1 MLRQTLNDAMKEA
14 MKSRDQ
20 ATLGTVRLILAKLKD
35 VDIAART
42 ADSRE
47 GVSDERILSML
58 QGMIKQRNEAITLY
72 RQGGRAELADK
83 EQAEIAVIER
93 FLPRQMDDAAV
104 AAAIAE
110 VVKATGAASIKDMG
124 GVIAALKAKYTGQ
137 MDFAKASGAVKKA
150 LTGG

>member
-110 VVKATGAASIKDMG
+110 AVKATGAASIKDMG

-137 MDFAKASGAVKKA
+137 MDFAKASVAVKKA

>member
-110 VVKATGAASIKDMG
+110 AVKATGAASIKDMG

>member
-110 VVKATGAASIKDMG
+110 AVKATGAASIKDMG
-124 GVIAALKAKYTGQ
+124 GVMAALKAKYTGQ